1 MDRGRDEVDEVR
13 FRGGGGRVGGA
24 GEGEGDQ
31 GLGEK
36 GINIKRKGGGVG
48 GPGRE
53 ISFLFLMVEEKGVEQ
68 PLTPIFAISF
78 FFK

>member
-1 MDRGRDEVDEVR
+1 MGTGA
-13 FRGGGGRVGGA
+13 GGGGGVWKDINNAKVGS
-24 GEGEGDQ
+24 
-31 GLGEK
+31 
-36 GINIKRKGGGVG
+36 GIG